1 MDEKSKKVLIIIT
14 IVTTIILLLY
24 LLLTKNSP
32 NNISASPPLSSPSTA
47 SPPPTSSSTPSP
59 SSSPPPTSSPIQVT
73 SFVIA
78 DGCTGEFCWGRITF
92 NSSIAGILTQVN
104 TVYSNGTTYSWTGN
118 YQVNPGSN
126 TIWLSDCECLHLS
139 CDPPGQITALQFVIM
154 GNQYTVPITPTVG
167 NPLSTGTPSYY
178 SSQVFTGSSCME

>member
-1 MDEKSKKVLIIIT
+1 MDEKSKKVLTIIT
-14 IVTTIILLLY
+14 IIATIILLLY
-24 LLLTKNSP
+24 LLLTKKTH
-32 NNISASPPLSSPSTA
+32 NNISSSSSPQ
-47 SPPPTSSSTPSP
+47 SPPPS
-59 SSSPPPTSSPIQVT
+59 SSSPPPTSSPPIQVT
-73 SFVIA
+73 SFVISN
-78 DGCTGEFCWGRITF
+78 GCTGAYCWGMVTF